1 MIYEGDVMS
10 DLFIIGNGFDRAHGL
25 KTSYYDFHQFLKD
38 NCKNMPYIGAVELVS
53 QDSENKID
61 GMIVYEPVEYLDFF
75 QIIIDQTD
83 GPDWKNFEEALG
95 RLDFSDILRDFGTS
109 YDTDLIK
116 YLNERSIEPI
126 YQAVLTV
133 KKMFKKKKKSIL
145 IDNRIKKKDIIQEML
160 KKPHYIL
167 NFNYTDTLE
176 KIYGEKNVFHIHG
189 NQHSSI
195 IFGHGNYVDEDFDD
209 EDFEIYPGAGSYLNM
224 MKAELKK
231 PVDRIIKRAET
242 QNFLASIKDVM
253 KIYSYGFSYGSVDLP
268 YIVEICRHIDTHKVT
283 WYFNDYSSDIEIQK
297 YQKIVKK
304 CGFEGCFSTFHV

>member
-1 MIYEGDVMS
+1 MS

-109 YDTDLIK
+109 YDTDSIK

-133 KKMFKKKKKSIL
+133 KKMFPLWVKSIL
-145 IDNRIKKKDIIQEML
+145 ICL
-160 KKPHYIL
+160 L
-167 NFNYTDTLE
+167 YTSDAA
-176 KIYGEKNVFHIHG
+176 
-189 NQHSSI
+189 
-195 IFGHGNYVDEDFDD
+195 DE
-209 EDFEIYPGAGSYLNM
+209 
-224 MKAELKK
+224 
-231 PVDRIIKRAET
+231 
-242 QNFLASIKDVM
+242 
-253 KIYSYGFSYGSVDLP
+253 
-268 YIVEICRHIDTHKVT
+268 
-283 WYFNDYSSDIEIQK
+283 
-297 YQKIVKK
+297 
-304 CGFEGCFSTFHV
+304 